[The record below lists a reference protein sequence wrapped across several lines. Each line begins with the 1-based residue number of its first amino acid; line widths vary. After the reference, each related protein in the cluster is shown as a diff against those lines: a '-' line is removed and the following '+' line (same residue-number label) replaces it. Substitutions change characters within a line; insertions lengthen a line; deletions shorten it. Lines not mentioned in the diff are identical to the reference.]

1 MKAAEAAYTQGIEL
15 DLPKGSHMLYAN
27 RSGVRLTLGNS
38 EGALKLAPSTFTTA
52 HIRKVCKCAVRAFSP
67 SQQANGNALFL
78 LLKTMLALLS
88 AHEAYRAADCV

>member
-1 MKAAEAAYTQGIEL
+1 
-15 DLPKGSHMLYAN
+15 MLYAN

-38 EGALKLAPSTFTTA
+38 EGALEDANAALKLAPSTFTTA